1 MAQSISSWGT
11 YFESLILIDPTA
23 RQRQRHDLKLSR
35 HLHLTI
41 ALTDR
46 PLPQYSVP
54 AQGQQVQVQNS
65 ASLSIAPDHLSP
77 LSFLHSRS
85 ATMPSDTTNTSSDNP
100 WESEDHPTEMRPPIR
115 SKAKAK
121 VRRGEAFSFPSNVS
135 LLRDL
140 FPYALT
146 AHIHIHTCTHTP
158 KLDSSYFGKNKRTTP
173 LSRFRRKS
181 TSSNNSSPESRAPLT
196 SSRGTRD
203 PSCVSFPGSATIQRG
218 QWTPDTISPAPQRA
232 YCLPCCEVRHARE
245 SLQMMCLLSSSLAL
259 RCDKTRKIASKYV
272 ASSNQQGPSSD
283 PDDAYFYVVQGSP
296 PPVNLSIG
304 TTPSD
309 GVWLNKSDKTG
320 LVMSCLVW
328 VLMTYATLVVIFL
341 GKVST
346 NRYDPFRSVGIL
358 NTPLSL
364 LALLVARLILL
375 SPRISLRASLPSL

>member
-1 MAQSISSWGT
+1 
-11 YFESLILIDPTA
+11 
-23 RQRQRHDLKLSR
+23 
-35 HLHLTI
+35 
-41 ALTDR
+41 
-46 PLPQYSVP
+46 
-54 AQGQQVQVQNS
+54 
-65 ASLSIAPDHLSP
+65 
-77 LSFLHSRS
+77 
-85 ATMPSDTTNTSSDNP
+85 
-100 WESEDHPTEMRPPIR
+100 
-115 SKAKAK
+115 
-121 VRRGEAFSFPSNVS
+121 
-135 LLRDL
+135 
-140 FPYALT
+140 
-146 AHIHIHTCTHTP
+146 
-158 KLDSSYFGKNKRTTP
+158 
-173 LSRFRRKS
+173 
-181 TSSNNSSPESRAPLT
+181 
-196 SSRGTRD
+196 
-203 PSCVSFPGSATIQRG
+203 
-218 QWTPDTISPAPQRA
+218 
-232 YCLPCCEVRHARE
+232 
-245 SLQMMCLLSSSLAL
+245 MMCLLSSSLAL